1 MRILPNRGL
10 GIISTTILVL
20 AVLYHKLSLENKAT
34 PSSEHHKEELII
46 NRSNVIGVVIHAEA
60 KSPSHKE
67 VATNNNNA
75 SLFYSQNPQL
85 TQS

>member
-20 AVLYHKLSLENKAT
+20 AVLYHQLSLENKAT